1 MLLASVYCC
10 DWQMLIWNIND
21 AANENRNMLIFDGES
36 NKNIFKLCK
45 STTHRVIIKHSFG
58 SCSVKSLLIGGVD
71 YVLPWVLND

>member
-21 AANENRNMLIFDGES
+21 AGNENRNGFIFDGES

-45 STTHRVIIKHSFG
+45 STTRRALIKHASS

-71 YVLPWVLND
+71 NVLPWVLND